1 MEDLVLV
8 VILNAINFSETKAL
22 SKQNYKKPA
31 AATQVLESQFLA
43 DRGQMLISKM
53 TAEPGQDRH
62 P

>member
-8 VILNAINFSETKAL
+8 DILNAFNLSETKAL

-31 AATQVLESQFLA
+31 AATQVLESQLLA
-43 DRGQMLISKM
+43 DRAQMLISKM
-53 TAEPGQDRH
+53 TAETGQDRL

>member
-8 VILNAINFSETKAL
+8 DILNAFNLSETKAL

-31 AATQVLESQFLA
+31 AATQVLESQLLA
-43 DRGQMLISKM
+43 DGAQMLISKM
-53 TAEPGQDRH
+53 TAETGQDRH